1 MSMAS
6 EYHAPVLLQACLEG
20 LNIRPDGA
28 YVDVTFGGGG
38 HSRAILE
45 KLGEFGHL
53 VAFDRDRDAWANA
66 ALLEW
71 RKSASISPRG
81 GEKEG
86 ALPSIGGTGGRPT
99 FTLVPADFRW
109 LKNYLRY
116 LEVLPVDGLL
126 ADLGVS
132 SHQFDTGE
140 RGFSFRF
147 DGPLDMRMDH
157 RAPRTAAQLISE
169 LDPQGLTDILR
180 KYGEVDGAHR
190 VARQIV
196 SAHASR
202 RIRSTQDLVE
212 ALKPVTPRGKESS
225 FLAQVFQALRIAV
238 NDELGSLEALLK
250 SAAEIIKPGGR
261 LVVMSYHSL
270 EDRLVK
276 NYMRSGDTGGVED
289 KDIYGNVSRPFKPLS
304 SKAIQPTDQEI
315 AQNPRARS
323 ARLRIAER
331 Q

>member
-20 LNIRPDGA
+20 LNISPGGT

-45 KLGEFGHL
+45 KLGEHGHL
-53 VAFDRDRDAWANA
+53 ISFDRDRDAWANA
-66 ALLEW
+66 ALLQVE
-71 RKSASISPRG
+71 KSASVSPRG
-81 GEKEG
+81 GDQEG
-86 ALPSIGGTGGRPT
+86 ALPSTGGTGGRPQ
-99 FTLVPADFRW
+99 FTLVRADFRW

-116 LEVLPVDGLL
+116 LEVLPVDGIL

-147 DGPLDMRMDH
+147 EGPLDMRMDH
-157 RAPRTAAQLISE
+157 RATRTAAQLISE
-169 LDPQGLTDILR
+169 LDQQGLTEILR

-190 VARQIV
+190 VARQI
-196 SAHASR
+196 ANANASR
-202 RIRSTQDLVE
+202 RIRTTQDLVE
-212 ALKPVTPRGKESS
+212 ALKPVTPRAKESS

-238 NDELGSLEALLK
+238 NDELASLEALLK
-250 SAAEIIKPGGR
+250 ASAEVIKPGGR
-261 LVVMSYHSL
+261 LVIMSYHSL

-276 NYMRSGDTGGVED
+276 NYMRSGDLGGVED